1 MVNNRNWGP
10 PEFHTIL
17 LGGHNDF
24 KKCRHLQKLD
34 EKNKES
40 DFKKIY
46 QIQTV
51 LDFSFAIFLAIF
63 PSGAHTSKVK

>member
-24 KKCRHLQKLD
+24 KKCRHLQKVD

-51 LDFSFAIFLAIF
+51 LDFSKW
-63 PSGAHTSKVK
+63 STYVESEVVKMTFT